1 MKNIAESRVV
11 LDTLLFRCYNYNFIE
26 NLSLDSS
33 VGRAED

>member
-11 LDTLLFRCYNYNFIE
+11 LDTLLFRCYNFIK

>member
-11 LDTLLFRCYNYNFIE
+11 LDTLLFRCYNFIE